1 MKAELR
7 KRSECNDGP
16 FPMNDMPLN
25 SFAVVVDAPMRSSWK
40 PGQIVYRTTK
50 PDEFIHN
57 IRDGSAAGFP
67 MDEYTV
73 RPLRDDEEIVITK

>member
-16 FPMNDMPLN
+16 FPMNEMPLN
-25 SFAVVVDAPMRSSWK
+25 SFAVVVSAHDDSCWE
-40 PGQIVYRTTK
+40 PGHIVYRTTK
-50 PDEFIHN
+50 PAEFIHN
-57 IRDGSAAGFP
+57 ISDGSAAGFP
-67 MDEYTV
+67 KDEYTV